1 MYNVIHITQVLK
13 LTFKQVNHETAYF
26 VVSTINE
33 TIYSTLALIDQHRQK
48 VLSSVEGLHCLS
60 QMYLEVSI
68 YTFVEGSKA
77 NGTTRFPKSLVKIL
91 SPCFQPQIVSV
102 GPVKD
107 CFFFQTSCQPR
118 QKSEFIHLFHQ
129 IFKVPTSCMLCHSR
143 NACPAMCPLKYYGGS
158 PSQQNSEIKAW

>member
-77 NGTTRFPKSLVKIL
+77 NGTARFHKSLVKIL
-91 SPCFQPQIVSV
+91 SPCFQP
-102 GPVKD
+102 D
-107 CFFFQTSCQPR
+107 CFSWSSKRLFLLSNLMSAQTKVRIHP
-118 QKSEFIHLFHQ
+118 FI
-129 IFKVPTSCMLCHSR
+129 
-143 NACPAMCPLKYYGGS
+143 PLDIQSAHKLHAV
-158 PSQQNSEIKAW
+158 SQQKCMSCYVSLKILWRFTLTTKF